1 MILKAAHSGIYW
13 RLLAK
18 ISILVAAL
26 AGAGGP
32 SPAHALEEPLSHQ
45 SSGAA
50 AAPLDAA
57 EKSGSTIE
65 GLGETPAA
73 DKKARNAASMS
84 DSKDQ
89 NDKFQL
95 GGTYIGV
102 QTEKTVRVI
111 DPTKPTDCADDDEC
125 MDYSGLPKSAPAR
138 HGLKSFRRPFLGLSI
153 TTPWSW

>member
-1 MILKAAHSGIYW
+1 
-13 RLLAK
+13 LAK

-32 SPAHALEEPLSHQ
+32 SPAHAQEEPLPHQ
-45 SSGAA
+45 LSGAA
-50 AAPLDAA
+50 AAPLGTA
-57 EKSGSTIE
+57 EESGSTIE

-73 DKKARNAASMS
+73 DKKARNAPSMS
-84 DSKDQ
+84 DSKDP

-95 GGTYIGV
+95 GRSYIGV

-111 DPTKPTDCADDDEC
+111 DPTKSTDCANDDDC